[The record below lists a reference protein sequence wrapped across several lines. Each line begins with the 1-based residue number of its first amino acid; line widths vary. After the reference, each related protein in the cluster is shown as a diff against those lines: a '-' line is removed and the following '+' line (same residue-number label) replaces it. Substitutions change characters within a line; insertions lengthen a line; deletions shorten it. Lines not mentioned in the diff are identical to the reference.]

1 MKFPRIFVTPDGE
14 PRFGEPL
21 ALGLATALRYCG
33 CWSFPIEANGRCRR
47 TARAL
52 P

>member
-21 ALGLATALRYCG
+21 ALGLATVALLRMLVV
-33 CWSFPIEANGRCRR
+33 SHRS
-47 TARAL
+47 
-52 P
+52 